1 MLAIVSRVSLKS
13 LRFAPSTARPSGTP
27 RPSVRTLRLVP
38 ILQRSVGF
46 LPTFFPPKGA
56 LVIAPSIA
64 SQAQSIPCK
73 ASYSTKPC
81 SHKATKTS
89 ASTHSWKRRWAA
101 LLEQSFVLF
110 SACHWHPVRS
120 TKKMAS
126 IALRSSTRGRWHPKG
141 CGFRGGSN
149 GARRSHN
156 PSAIHQ
162 SRRVFSWSF
171 GLSTAPHGETFSPED
186 TRQLPNGIASQ
197 LDFIHLCGIAQRLC
211 QPLVQCARDFYHVGF
226 CGRHLHTLR
235 SPQPTPDPC
244 QRSREGH
251 ALFGVPGLRAHC
263 QPLPRAHACG
273 QQAHQRIQSPHAWRR
288 PGH

>member
-64 SQAQSIPCK
+64 SHAQSIPCK

-89 ASTHSWKRRWAA
+89 ASTHSWKRRWAE
-101 LLEQSFVLF
+101 LLEQIFVVF
-110 SACHWHPVRS
+110 NAFHWHPVRS

-149 GARRSHN
+149 GSMRSHN
-156 PSAIHQ
+156 ASGIRQ
-162 SRRVFSWSF
+162 SRWVFSWSC
-171 GLSTAPHGETFSPED
+171 GISAAPYEENSSPQD
-186 TRQLPNGIASQ
+186 TRQQPNTTS
-197 LDFIHLCGIAQRLC
+197 LVLWYTFLIH
-211 QPLVQCARDFYHVGF
+211 
-226 CGRHLHTLR
+226 
-235 SPQPTPDPC
+235 
-244 QRSREGH
+244 
-251 ALFGVPGLRAHC
+251 
-263 QPLPRAHACG
+263 
-273 QQAHQRIQSPHAWRR
+273 QQVY
-288 PGH
+288 